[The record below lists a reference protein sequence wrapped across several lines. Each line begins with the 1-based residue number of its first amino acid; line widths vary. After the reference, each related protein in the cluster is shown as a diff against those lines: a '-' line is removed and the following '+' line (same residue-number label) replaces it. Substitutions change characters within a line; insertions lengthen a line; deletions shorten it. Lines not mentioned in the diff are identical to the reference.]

1 MSNRANNFDGLRIVG
16 ALLVLLTHHFPL
28 MGGIEPGIQSPSMIT
43 LGHFGVMLF
52 FSISGHLV
60 AQSWER
66 DPHVARFLARR
77 ALRIMPGY
85 VACILVLCTG
95 LAWYAFTRDSAA
107 HWQGLSTYIG
117 NLVPLS
123 YWDDIHFIARPGDGK
138 LNGPLWT
145 IPHEVRCYL
154 IFAVGAFFLRKRMCY
169 AVAGGLLLGLTCYLA
184 ARLDDARVARLL
196 AVEAWRLVQLVL
208 FFGFGAALHYFPLTG
223 RRLAVLM
230 AGGLAAALL
239 GHQHLATWLAIPPV
253 AVSVGRRSWPVLR
266 SAGRFGDLSY
276 GVYLWGWPTQQ
287 LVYVWLAPNV
297 PFFMS
302 LLLTTCM
309 VLVLAWLSWTFIELP
324 ALRLKPRT
332 RQGSEATAHAI
343 ANPSRDVVS
352 P

>member
-16 ALLVLLTHHFPL
+16 AFLVLLTHHFPL
-28 MGGIEPGIQSPSMIT
+28 MGGIEPGIRSTSMIT

-52 FSISGHLV
+52 FSISGYLV

-77 ALRIMPGY
+77 ALRIMPGFA
-85 VACILVLCTG
+85 ACILVLCIG
-95 LAWYAFTRDSAA
+95 LAWYAATRHSTAY
-107 HWQGLSTYIG
+107 WQGLLAYSG

-145 IPHEVRCYL
+145 IPYEVRCYL
-154 IFAVGAFFLRKRMCY
+154 IFAVGAFLLQKRMRL

-184 ARLDDARVARLL
+184 AHLDDALVARALVAEEL
-196 AVEAWRLVQLVL
+196 RLTQLML
-208 FFGFGAALHYFPLTG
+208 FFCFGAALHYFPLTA
-223 RRLAVLM
+223 RRLAVLL
-230 AGGLAAALL
+230 AGALVAALL

-253 AVSVGRRSWPVLR
+253 AVCVGSRSWPVLR

-287 LVYVWLAPNV
+287 LVYIWLEPKV
-297 PFFMS
+297 PFLMS

-309 VLVLAWLSWTFIELP
+309 VLVLAWLSWTFIERP

-332 RQGSEATAHAI
+332 RQRQEAEAPSLAHPGQDMA
-343 ANPSRDVVS
+343 A
-352 P
+352 